1 MAYKSLLTVS
11 CDPAAAG
18 NVLESAIALA
28 RKGDAH
34 LDVLSLGV
42 DPTQPMVYYG
52 QGNALITQE
61 LLIQARE
68 RAKENEAGLKER
80 LGREEI
86 SWGCDAAA
94 AQIDGVTRLVSL
106 RARYSDLVIL
116 PKPYAEGTGH
126 EQEAI
131 LEAALFEGHAPVLV
145 VPEGQTLEEA
155 PKRIV
160 VAWNDSAE
168 ALAAIRAAL
177 PLLQAA
183 EIVSI
188 AIIDP
193 PQHGPTRSDP
203 GGALSQMLARHGV
216 RADIAVLAKTMPRV
230 ADVLARH
237 VQDVDADMLVMG
249 AYGHSRFREAILG
262 GATRDTLEA
271 AKVPVLMAR

>member
-1 MAYKSLLTVS
+1 M
-11 CDPAAAG
+11 
-18 NVLESAIALA
+18 LETAVALA
-28 RKGDAH
+28 RRGEAH

-42 DPTQPMVYYG
+42 DPTQPMVCYG

-61 LLIQARE
+61 LLIEARE
-68 RAKENEAGLKER
+68 RARKNEEDLKSR
-80 LGREEI
+80 LQREEI

-94 AQIDGVTRLVSL
+94 AQIDGITRIVGL
-106 RARYSDLVIL
+106 RARYADLVIL
-116 PKPYAEGTGH
+116 PQPYGEGSGH

-145 VPEGQTLEEA
+145 IPDGQVMEDA

-177 PLLQAA
+177 PLLKDA
-183 EIVSI
+183 ETVSI
-188 AIIDP
+188 AVVDP
-193 PQHGPTRSDP
+193 PQHGPDRSDP

-237 VQDVDADMLVMG
+237 VQDVGAGMLVMG

-271 AKVPVLMAR
+271 SKVPVLLAR